1 MLIDKINQPADL
13 KTLSANELNNLAE
26 EIRLGIINRTSK
38 IGGHVGSNLGLV
50 ECTIAMH
57 FVFDS
62 PKDKIVFDVS
72 HQCYTHKILTGRK
85 DGFFDEDKYSTISG
99 YTTTAESEH
108 DHFCVG
114 HTSTSIS
121 LATGLCLGR
130 DLLKENYNVIAVI
143 GDGSL
148 SGGEALEGL
157 DFAGEYKNNLI
168 IVANDNQM
176 SISDNHGGIYKNLK
190 LLRETNGKAEQNFFK
205 DLGLE
210 YKFVENGN
218 DISSLINAFLQVKDT
233 TCPTV
238 VHICTQKGKGYLPAE
253 SDKERWHF
261 HAPFNIETAEDS
273 SQAPYGFV
281 QYARDLLIERINS
294 NDKITILCAGTP
306 GAIGFFAEY
315 REKVEGRFIDVG
327 IAEEHAVALAS
338 GMAKAGTKPIFCVQ
352 SSFLQRCYDQLLQ
365 DLCLNNNPAVIIV
378 YSSGIYPMRDAT
390 HMGVFDIAYT
400 SSIPNLTYLCPTN
413 ASEFKD
419 CLDFAINQ
427 NSSPVMIRLPMTK
440 FVQGDSAIDFT
451 KKSYQIVNSG
461 SEVAFIGLG
470 NHFEITKK
478 SADLLLEKNGINA
491 TLINALYADFVD
503 EKTLDELVQ
512 NHRYF
517 VVVEDGILQG
527 GFSQKVSAYLS
538 KHGAKTLCYGYK
550 KEFMDRFNLK
560 EKLAENRIS
569 EDLIIEDLLSIISK

>member
-1 MLIDKINQPADL
+1 MLIDKINQPYDL
-13 KTLSANELNNLAE
+13 KGLSADELNRLAD
-26 EIRLGIINRTSK
+26 EIRFGIINRTSK
-38 IGGHVGSNLGLV
+38 IGGHVGSNLGIV

-57 FVFDS
+57 YVFNS

-72 HQCYTHKILTGRK
+72 HQCYAHKILTGRK
-85 DGFFDEDKYSTISG
+85 DGFFNEEKLSTVSG

-168 IVANDNQM
+168 IVVNDNQM
-176 SISDNHGGIYKNLK
+176 SIAENHGGIYKNLK
-190 LLRETNGKAEQNFFK
+190 LLRESAGRAEQNIFK
-205 DLGLE
+205 DLGLD
-210 YKFVENGN
+210 YYFVADGN
-218 DISSLINAFLQVKDT
+218 DLNALIQVFSKVKDVNH
-233 TCPTV
+233 PTV
-238 VHICTQKGKGYLPAE
+238 VHICTQKGKGYSLAE
-253 SDKERWHF
+253 NDKERWHW
-261 HAPFNIETAEDS
+261 HAPFDMKS
-273 SQAPYGFV
+273 SQNTVQAPYGFV
-281 QYARDLLIERINS
+281 QYARDLLIERINV
-294 NDKITILCAGTP
+294 NEKITILCAGTP
-306 GAIGFFAEY
+306 GAIGFFPEY
-315 REKVEGRFIDVG
+315 RAKVEGRFIDVG

-338 GMAKAGTKPIFCVQ
+338 GMAKAGGKPIFCVQ

-365 DLCLNNNPAVIIV
+365 DLALNNSPAVIIV

-413 ASEFKD
+413 ANEFKD
-419 CLDFAINQ
+419 CLDFALNQ

-440 FVQGDSAIDFT
+440 FVKGESCIDFS
-451 KKSYQIVNSG
+451 KKAYQIVNKAR
-461 SEVAFIGLG
+461 EIAFIALG
-470 NHFEITKK
+470 NHFEIAQK
-478 SADLLLEKNGINA
+478 SVDLLKEQGIKA

-503 EKTLDELVQ
+503 EKTLDELVKE
-512 NHRYF
+512 HKYF
-517 VVVEDGILQG
+517 VVIEDGVLQG

-538 KHGAKTLCYGYK
+538 KYGVKTLCYGYK
-550 KEFMDRFNLK
+550 KEFMDRFDLS
-560 EKLAENRIS
+560 EKLAENRIR
-569 EDLIIEDLLSIISK
+569 EDLIVSDLLSIISK